1 MSSSLIQTL
10 KTAAAFPHPT
20 ESIQVRETHI
30 SWVVL
35 TGEFAYK
42 IKKPVD
48 FGFLDYSTLA
58 KRKQFLEL
66 EMQLNQ
72 RLAPDFYLD
81 VLPVSGTPEA
91 PRIGDAS
98 EPFEYALKMR
108 QFDDSQLLNALQQRG
123 ELKEEHL
130 LQLAGEIADFHQQL
144 QGQTPPEDLGTPEA
158 IWAPAQQNFDQIR
171 ELLDDDS
178 ALQQLKR
185 LEDWSVD
192 TYERLQDTLAQRR
205 AQGFVR
211 ECHGDLHLGNATLW
225 QGRVVAFDCI
235 EFNPGFR
242 WCDVISDLAFLLMD
256 LEDRGLK
263 KLANI
268 TLNHYLE
275 KTGDYQG
282 LELLCFYKVYRA
294 LVRAKIN
301 LFRLGQPGLDDEEK
315 AAVLRQYRSYTDLA
329 ESYTDFHPPYLMI
342 TYGVSGSGKS
352 TLTERVVRDLGG
364 IRIRS
369 DVERK
374 RLYNLD
380 AEASSHSQVEGGI
393 YTPEATEKTYQKL
406 TDLADLVLRSCHPVT
421 LDATNLKRAQRDRL
435 REVAENLGL
444 PSLIIALKANEETL
458 RRRLIK
464 RQQSGEKVAEADLE
478 VLEKQLASKEPLGE
492 DELGCAVTV
501 DTDAPAASQTLVKLI
516 RDHLRLDD

>member
-1 MSSSLIQTL
+1 MSETLIQTL
-10 KTAAAFPHPT
+10 KASAAFPHPA
-20 ESIQVRETHI
+20 EAIQVRETHI
-30 SWVVL
+30 SWVLL
-35 TGEFAYK
+35 TGDFAYK

-48 FGFLDYSTLA
+48 FGFLDYSTLE
-58 KRKQFLEL
+58 KRKHFLEL

-72 RLAPDFYLD
+72 RLAPDLYLD
-81 VLPVSGTPEA
+81 VLPISGTPEE

-98 EPFEYALKMR
+98 DPFDYTLKMR

-130 LQLAGEIADFHQQL
+130 LQLSSEIADFHQQL
-144 QGQTPPEDLGTPEA
+144 AGQQPPDGLGTAEA

-171 ELLDDDS
+171 ELLDDEE
-178 ALQQLKR
+178 ALKQLKL

-192 TYERLQDTLAQRR
+192 TFERLKDTFNLRH

-211 ECHGDLHLGNATLW
+211 ACHGDLHLGNATLW
-225 QGRVVAFDCI
+225 QGKVVAFDCI

-275 KTGDYQG
+275 KTGDYAG
-282 LELLCFYKVYRA
+282 LQLLCFYKVYRA

-301 LFRLGQPGLDDEEK
+301 LFRLGQPGLDDEDK
-315 AAVLRQYRSYTDLA
+315 AAVVRQYRSYTDLA
-329 ESYTDFHPPYLMI
+329 ESYTDFNSPYLMI

-352 TLTERVVRDLGG
+352 TLTENVVRELGG

-374 RLYNLD
+374 RLFKLD
-380 AEASSHSQVEGGI
+380 AEANSHSAVSAGI
-393 YTPEATEKTYQKL
+393 YTPAATEQTYQKL
-406 TDLADLVLRSCHPVT
+406 TELADQVLRSCYPVT

-435 REVAENLGL
+435 RDVAENLGL
-444 PSLIIALKANEETL
+444 PSLIIALKADEATL
-458 RRRLIK
+458 KRRITK
-464 RQQSGEKVAEADLE
+464 RQQDGEKVAEADLD
-478 VLEKQLASKEPLGE
+478 VLEQQLASRERLNE
-492 DELGCAVTV
+492 DELNCTVTV

-516 RDHLRLDD
+516 RDHLKLEG

>member
-1 MSSSLIQTL
+1 MTDTLIQTL
-10 KTAAAFPHPT
+10 KTSAAFPHPA
-20 ESIQVRETHI
+20 EAIQVRETHI
-30 SWVVL
+30 SWVLL
-35 TGEFAYK
+35 TGDFAYK

-48 FGFLDYSTLA
+48 FGFLDYSSLD
-58 KRKQFLEL
+58 KRKHFLEL

-72 RLAPDFYLD
+72 RLAPELYLE
-81 VLPVSGTPEA
+81 VLPISGTPEA

-98 EPFEYALKMR
+98 DPFEYTLKMR

-130 LQLAGEIADFHQQL
+130 LQLSDEIADFHEQLAGQQ
-144 QGQTPPEDLGTPEA
+144 PPDDLGTAEA
-158 IWAPAQQNFDQIR
+158 IWAPAQQNFEQIR
-171 ELLDDDS
+171 GLLDDEE
-178 ALQQLKR
+178 ALKQLKL

-192 TYERLQDTLAQRR
+192 TFERLKDTFNQRH
-205 AQGFVR
+205 ADGFVR

-225 QGRVVAFDCI
+225 QGKVVAFDCI

-263 KLANI
+263 QLANI

-275 KTGDYQG
+275 KTGDYESLQ
-282 LELLCFYKVYRA
+282 LLCFYKVYRA

-301 LFRLGQPGLDDEEK
+301 LFRLGQPGLDDEDK
-315 AAVLRQYRSYTDLA
+315 AAVIRQYRSYTDLA
-329 ESYTDFHPPYLMI
+329 ESYTDFNSPYLMI

-352 TLTERVVRDLGG
+352 TLTENIVRELGG

-374 RLYNLD
+374 RLFGLD
-380 AEASSHSQVEGGI
+380 AQANSHSAVASGI
-393 YTPEATEKTYQKL
+393 YTPEASEQTYQRL
-406 TDLADLVLRSCHPVT
+406 SDLADQVLRSCHPVT

-435 REVAENLGL
+435 RDVAENLGL
-444 PSLIIALKANEETL
+444 PSLIIALKADEATL
-458 RRRLIK
+458 RRRITK
-464 RQQSGEKVAEADLE
+464 RQQEGEKVAEADLA
-478 VLEKQLASKEPLGE
+478 VLEQQLASREPLNE

-516 RDHLRLDD
+516 RDHLKLEG

>member
-1 MSSSLIQTL
+1 MTDTLIQTL
-10 KTAAAFPHPT
+10 KTSAAFPHPA
-20 ESIQVRETHI
+20 EAIQVRETHI
-30 SWVVL
+30 SWVLL
-35 TGEFAYK
+35 TGDFAYK

-48 FGFLDYSTLA
+48 FGFLDYSSLD
-58 KRKQFLEL
+58 KRKHFLEL

-72 RLAPDFYLD
+72 RLAPELYLE
-81 VLPVSGTPEA
+81 VLPISGTSEA

-98 EPFEYALKMR
+98 DPFEYTLKMR

-130 LQLAGEIADFHQQL
+130 LQLSDEIAEFHQQL
-144 QGQTPPEDLGTPEA
+144 AGHQPPDDLGTAEA
-158 IWAPAQQNFDQIR
+158 IWAPAQQNFEQIR
-171 ELLDDDS
+171 GLLDDEE
-178 ALQQLKR
+178 ALKQLKL

-192 TYERLQDTLAQRR
+192 TFERLKDTFNQRH
-205 AQGFVR
+205 ADGFVR

-225 QGRVVAFDCI
+225 QGKVVAFDCI

-263 KLANI
+263 QLANI

-275 KTGDYQG
+275 KTGDYESLQ
-282 LELLCFYKVYRA
+282 LLCFYKVYRA

-301 LFRLGQPGLDDEEK
+301 LFRLGQPGLDDEDK
-315 AAVLRQYRSYTDLA
+315 AAVIRQYRSYTDLA
-329 ESYTDFHPPYLMI
+329 ESYTDFNSPYLMI

-352 TLTERVVRDLGG
+352 TLTENIVRELGG

-374 RLYNLD
+374 RLFGLD
-380 AEASSHSQVEGGI
+380 AQANSHSAVASGI
-393 YTPEATEKTYQKL
+393 YTPEASEQTYQRL
-406 TDLADLVLRSCHPVT
+406 SDLADQVLRSCHPVT

-435 REVAENLGL
+435 RDVAENLGL
-444 PSLIIALKANEETL
+444 PSLIIALKADEATL
-458 RRRLIK
+458 RRRITK
-464 RQQSGEKVAEADLE
+464 RQQEGEKVAEADLA
-478 VLEKQLASKEPLGE
+478 VLEQQLASREPLNE

-516 RDHLRLDD
+516 RDHLKLEG

>member
-1 MSSSLIQTL
+1 MTDTLIQTL
-10 KTAAAFPHPT
+10 KTSAAFPHPA
-20 ESIQVRETHI
+20 EAIQVRETHI
-30 SWVVL
+30 SWVLL
-35 TGEFAYK
+35 TGDFAYK

-48 FGFLDYSTLA
+48 FGFLDYSTLE
-58 KRKQFLEL
+58 KRKHFLEL
-66 EMQLNQ
+66 EMELNQ
-72 RLAPDFYLD
+72 RLAPELYLE

-98 EPFEYALKMR
+98 DPFEYTLKMR

-130 LQLAGEIADFHQQL
+130 LQLSSEIADFHEQL
-144 QGQTPPEDLGTPEA
+144 AGQRPPDDLGTADA
-158 IWAPAQQNFDQIR
+158 IWAPAQQNFEQIR
-171 ELLDDDS
+171 DLLDDET
-178 ALQQLKR
+178 ALKQLKL

-192 TYERLQDTLAQRR
+192 TFDRLKDTFNQRH
-205 AQGFVR
+205 AQGFIR

-225 QGRVVAFDCI
+225 QGKVVAFDCI

-263 KLANI
+263 QLANI

-275 KTGDYQG
+275 KTGDYEG
-282 LELLCFYKVYRA
+282 LQLLCFYKVYRA

-301 LFRLGQPGLDDEEK
+301 LFRLGQPGLDEEDK
-315 AAVLRQYRSYTDLA
+315 AAVIRQYRSYTDLA
-329 ESYTDFHPPYLMI
+329 ESYTDFNSPYLMI

-352 TLTERVVRDLGG
+352 TLTENVVRELGR

-374 RLYNLD
+374 RLFGLA
-380 AEASSHSQVEGGI
+380 AETNSHAALSEGI
-393 YTPEATEKTYQKL
+393 YTPEANEKTYQKL
-406 TDLADLVLRSCHPVT
+406 TELADQVLRACYPVT

-435 REVAENLGL
+435 RDVAENLGL
-444 PSLIIALKANEETL
+444 PSLIIALKADEATL
-458 RRRLIK
+458 KRRITK
-464 RQQSGEKVAEADLE
+464 RQQDGEKVAEADLA
-478 VLEKQLASKEPLGE
+478 VLEKQLASRELLNE
-492 DELGCAVTV
+492 DELGCTVTV

-516 RDHLRLDD
+516 RDHLKLEG

>member
-1 MSSSLIQTL
+1 MTDTLIQTL
-10 KTAAAFPHPT
+10 KTSAAFPHPA
-20 ESIQVRETHI
+20 EAIQVRETHI
-30 SWVVL
+30 SWVLL
-35 TGEFAYK
+35 TGDFAYK

-48 FGFLDYSTLA
+48 FGFLDYSTLE
-58 KRKQFLEL
+58 KRKHFLEL
-66 EMQLNQ
+66 EMELNQ
-72 RLAPDFYLD
+72 RLAPELYLE

-98 EPFEYALKMR
+98 DPFEYTLKMR

-130 LQLAGEIADFHQQL
+130 LQLSSEIADFHEQL
-144 QGQTPPEDLGTPEA
+144 AGQRPPDDLGTADA
-158 IWAPAQQNFDQIR
+158 IWAPAQQNFEQIR
-171 ELLDDDS
+171 DLLDDET
-178 ALQQLKR
+178 ALKQLKL

-192 TYERLQDTLAQRR
+192 TFDRLKDTFNQRH
-205 AQGFVR
+205 AQGFIR

-225 QGRVVAFDCI
+225 QGKVVAFDCI

-263 KLANI
+263 QLANI

-275 KTGDYQG
+275 KTGDYEG
-282 LELLCFYKVYRA
+282 LQLLCFYKVYRA

-301 LFRLGQPGLDDEEK
+301 LFRLGQPGLDEEDK
-315 AAVLRQYRSYTDLA
+315 AAVIRQYRSYTDLA
-329 ESYTDFHPPYLMI
+329 ESYTDFNSPYLMI

-352 TLTERVVRDLGG
+352 TLTENVVRELGG

-374 RLYNLD
+374 RLFGLA
-380 AEASSHSQVEGGI
+380 AETNSHAALSEGI
-393 YTPEATEKTYQKL
+393 YTPEANEKTYQKL
-406 TDLADLVLRSCHPVT
+406 TELADQVLRACYPVT

-435 REVAENLGL
+435 RDVAENLGL
-444 PSLIIALKANEETL
+444 PSLIIALKADEATL
-458 RRRLIK
+458 KRRITK
-464 RQQSGEKVAEADLE
+464 RQQDGEKVAEADLA
-478 VLEKQLASKEPLGE
+478 VLEKQLASRELLNE
-492 DELGCAVTV
+492 DELGCTVTV

-516 RDHLRLDD
+516 RDHLKLEG

>member
-1 MSSSLIQTL
+1 MSATLIQTL
-10 KTAAAFPHPT
+10 KTSAAFPHPS
-20 ESIQVRETHI
+20 EAIQVRETHI
-30 SWVVL
+30 SWVLL
-35 TGEFAYK
+35 TGDFAYK
-42 IKKPVD
+42 IKKDLD
-48 FGFLDYSTLA
+48 FGFLDYSSLE
-58 KRKQFLEL
+58 KRKHFLEM

-72 RLAPDFYLD
+72 RLAPDLYLE
-81 VLPVSGTPEA
+81 VLPISGTPEA

-98 EPFEYALKMR
+98 APFEYTLKMR
-108 QFDDSQLLNALQQRG
+108 QFDDSQLLNALQQKG

-130 LQLAGEIADFHQQL
+130 LQLATEVASFHQQL
-144 QGQTPPEDLGTPEA
+144 AGQAPPPELGTPEA

-171 ELLDDDS
+171 ELLDDEE
-178 ALQQLKR
+178 ALKQLKLLEAWSRDTFER
-185 LEDWSVD
+185 LEA
-192 TYERLQDTLAQRR
+192 TFAQRR
-205 AQGFVR
+205 QEGFVR

-256 LEDRGLK
+256 LEDRGLTE
-263 KLANI
+263 LANI

-275 KTGDYQG
+275 KTGDYAG
-282 LELLCFYKVYRA
+282 LKLLCFYKVYRA

-301 LFRLGQPGLDDEEK
+301 LFRLGQPGLDDEDR

-329 ESYTDFHPPYLMI
+329 EAYTDFQAPYLMI

-352 TLTERVVRDLGG
+352 TLTKNVVRELGG

-374 RLYNLD
+374 RLFGLD
-380 AEASSHSQVEGGI
+380 AEAKSQSSVDQGI
-393 YTPEATEKTYQKL
+393 YTPEATEQTYQKL
-406 TDLADLVLRSCHPVT
+406 TQLAQQVLLSCFPVT

-444 PSLIIALKANEETL
+444 PSLIIALKADEATL
-458 RRRLIK
+458 KRRIRK
-464 RQQSGEKVAEADLE
+464 RQEAGKQVSEADLA
-478 VLEKQLASKEPLGE
+478 VLEQQLQAREALSQ
-492 DELGCAVTV
+492 DELSGTVTV

-516 RDHLRLDD
+516 RDHLKLET